1 MKSETV
7 KLAYTPYDGSSK
19 PFTIGLMQ
27 LDPDQWIEP
36 DEDLGYHLTEKRRL
50 FAEHGE
56 QVFRAEPETHQA
68 QQEILDALVE
78 YLPSHHP
85 AIYHRDADTM
95 RVAGDELDLID
106 TSMPPLFRA
115 GLMVQDDLVL
125 MRKGETGWRIAAAF
139 LAFPSSWS
147 LAEKFGKVM
156 DEVHAP
162 VPDFQGGSRNAGLI
176 NRMFDNLSPDRFVV
190 RWNWSVNWGYKLY
203 RPAPQPRA
211 ETAPIPPE
219 GAYLRVERQT
229 LRKMPVS
236 GDILFTIRIYLD
248 PVTAVA
254 GQPDAS
260 NLATS
265 LADQLEAMN
274 DAQIDYKGL
283 TAKRAG
289 LIGLL
294 REIAVKPAEVE

>member
-1 MKSETV
+1 MKSEVV

-27 LDPDQWIEP
+27 LDPDRWIEP
-36 DEDLGYHLTEKRRL
+36 DADLAYHLAEKRRL

-56 QVFRAEPETHQA
+56 QVFRTEPETHEA
-68 QQEILDALVE
+68 QQEILDTLSE

-85 AIYHRDADTM
+85 AVYRRDGKVM
-95 RVAGDELDLID
+95 QVAGTELDLAD
-106 TSMPPLFRA
+106 TSMPPLFGA
-115 GLMVQDDLVL
+115 GLLVQDDLVV
-125 MRKGETGWRIAAAF
+125 MRKGERGWRIAAAF

-147 LAEKFGKVM
+147 LTEKFGKVM

-203 RPAPQPRA
+203 RPTPQPRS
-211 ETAPIPPE
+211 ETALVPSE

-229 LRKMPVS
+229 LRRMPVS

-248 PVTAVA
+248 PVTAIA
-254 GQPDAS
+254 GQPDAPR
-260 NLATS
+260 LAAS

-289 LIGLL
+289 LVQLL